1 VVWVLS
7 DQFGG
12 GFRERPARVVLEVPV
27 MRHDIAQERVE
38 RPIVVDQA
46 LVEEPWAPV
55 VQDPADIED
64 DGRGQR
70 VAQPWRAL
78 KRRLVLLIT

>member
-1 VVWVLS
+1 M
-7 DQFGG
+7 
-12 GFRERPARVVLEVPV
+12 LEVPV
-27 MRHDIAQERVE
+27 VRHDVAQERVE

-46 LVEEPWAPV
+46 FVEEPRTPV

-64 DGRGQR
+64 DGRGQLI
-70 VAQPWRAL
+70 AQPWRAL